1 MSTARFLLH
10 AERAAERYD
19 VPAHEILQ
27 KVGEY
32 GYVGGQEDMII
43 DIALQLAEEKAHLIE
58 LGDLAGMGVR

>member
-1 MSTARFLLH
+1 
-10 AERAAERYD
+10 

-43 DIALQLAEEKAHLIE
+43 DIALQLAEERSHLVE